1 MFERLGHIV
10 LRFRF
15 ALVVAWIAAAAA
27 AVLFAPSL
35 KDVGTADETSFLP
48 RDVESMQARDLLATA
63 FPADASSGTA
73 TLVASRPGGLSE
85 ADRAYLGLLG
95 EWILAPSAPEAVHDI
110 VVNVQSAT
118 RRPELAS
125 LFRSAD
131 GVVELA
137 QVQLSVAPF
146 QRSANDAVDAIRERI
161 EGTLPA
167 GLRVDVTG
175 PAGLGRDYLAA
186 VAEGTDR
193 TTLVTLVLV
202 IVILLLIYRSPITAL
217 VPLVTIGVAFLVSR
231 GILGVLA
238 QAGWKIPSLVDS
250 MLVVLV
256 FGVGT
261 DYTIFLISRFRE
273 ELARGDWRQ
282 AGAVTVGRIGAVITA
297 SAATVVVGLGSMAVA
312 RFGLVSWIG
321 PALAITIVVT
331 LVVGLTLSPALL
343 GIAGDRIF
351 WPRRVRWAG
360 GPAVVPASRA
370 EGVWGRVA
378 GWITARPGW
387 VAAAVLIALALPL
400 AGVQGLRSSFDVIAE
415 LPRDAE
421 ARLGYETVAAHLD
434 RGQLLPM
441 TVLLALEPGT
451 DPAAPAGLA
460 LVERTATRLA
470 AIDGVGTVR
479 SLVTPSG
486 DGAVPAGM
494 RPSERLAEIAA
505 GFALAPGADL
515 RAAMAQLVE
524 AETSGR
530 LGATGDYLDAVG
542 GAFPDV
548 AESADWRLAVTDLA
562 AVRAAAR
569 SIAASP
575 STPPAEALG
584 ALTVAGPRLASG
596 LDTLAATFSGR
607 PDDLFLPVSLPGVG
621 GESARAALGTY
632 VSADA
637 STVRLY
643 VVTSEEP
650 YSAASFETVGRL
662 RDALAAPEAG
672 ISRAVIGGAIAEFA
686 DVSDTINGDFR
697 RVSVI
702 TLAGILLVLALLLRS
717 VVAPIYLVLTVL
729 LSYGTSMGLAS
740 WIFQGLL
747 GQPGVNYFIPLM
759 VFVLLVALGSDYNIF
774 LMSRVREESEGR
786 ELREGI
792 RLASARTGAVI
803 TSAGVI
809 LAGTFAALTMSPLL
823 VLVQVGVIVSLGVLI
838 DTFVVRSLLVPAI
851 AALLGD
857 LSWWPFGRRG
867 HGPPLAHGA
876 RR

>member
-1 MFERLGHIV
+1 MFERLGHLVIR
-10 LRFRF
+10 LRF
-15 ALVVAWIAAAAA
+15 ALLVAWIAAAAA
-27 AVLFAPSL
+27 AYLLAPSL
-35 KDVGTADETSFLP
+35 EDVGTADETSFLP

-63 FPADASSGTA
+63 FPADASSGMA

-85 ADRAYLGLLG
+85 ADRAYLGSLG
-95 EWILAPSAPEAVHDI
+95 DWILGPSAPSAVHD
-110 VVNVQSAT
+110 VVAGVQSAD

-161 EGTLPA
+161 DGTLPA

-202 IVILLLIYRSPITAL
+202 IVILLLIYRSPVTAL

-282 AGAVTVGRIGAVITA
+282 AGAATVGRIGAVITA

-321 PALAITIVVT
+321 PALAVTIVVT

-351 WPRRVRWAG
+351 WPRRVRFAG
-360 GPAVVPASRA
+360 GAAASRA
-370 EGVWGRVA
+370 DGVWGRVA

-387 VAAAVLIALALPL
+387 VAAAVLIALALPM

-421 ARLGYETVAAHLD
+421 ARQGYDMVAAHLD
-434 RGQLLPM
+434 RGQLLPI

-460 LVERTATRLA
+460 LIERTATRLA

-479 SLVTPSG
+479 SLITPTG

-505 GFALAPGADL
+505 GFELAPGADL
-515 RAAMAQLVE
+515 RAAIAQLVG
-524 AETSGR
+524 AETNGR
-530 LGATGDYLDAVG
+530 LGATADYLDAVAL
-542 GAFPDV
+542 AFPDV
-548 AESADWRLAVTDLA
+548 AETAGWRRVVVDLA
-562 AVRAAAR
+562 AVRTAATAIAAA
-569 SIAASP
+569 P
-575 STPPAEALG
+575 STPPSEALG

-596 LDTLAATFSGR
+596 LDALAATFRGR
-607 PDDLFLPVSLPGVG
+607 PDDLFLPTSLPGVG

-662 RDALAAPEAG
+662 RDALATPEAG
-672 ISRAVIGGAIAEFA
+672 VSRAVMGGAIAEFA
-686 DVSDTINGDFR
+686 DVSDTINGDFS

-838 DTFVVRSLLVPAI
+838 DTFIVRSLLVPAI

-857 LSWWPFGRRG
+857 LSWWPLGRRG
-867 HGPPLAHGA
+867 HGPSPAQGA
-876 RR
+876 RH

>member
-1 MFERLGHIV
+1 MFERLGHLVIR
-10 LRFRF
+10 LRF
-15 ALVVAWIAAAAA
+15 ALLVAWIAAAAA
-27 AVLFAPSL
+27 AYLLAPSL
-35 KDVGTADETSFLP
+35 EDVGTADETSFLP

-63 FPADASSGTA
+63 FPADASSGMA

-85 ADRAYLGLLG
+85 ADRAYLGSLG
-95 EWILAPSAPEAVHDI
+95 DWILGPSAPSAVHD
-110 VVNVQSAT
+110 VVAGVQSAD

-161 EGTLPA
+161 DGTLPA

-202 IVILLLIYRSPITAL
+202 IVILLLIYRSPVTAL

-282 AGAVTVGRIGAVITA
+282 AGAATVGRIGAVITA

-321 PALAITIVVT
+321 PALAVTIVVT

-351 WPRRVRWAG
+351 WPRRVRFAG
-360 GPAVVPASRA
+360 GAAASRA
-370 EGVWGRVA
+370 DGVWGRVA

-387 VAAAVLIALALPL
+387 VAAAVLIALALPM

-421 ARLGYETVAAHLD
+421 ARQGYDMVAAHLD
-434 RGQLLPM
+434 RGQLLPI
-441 TVLLALEPGT
+441 TVLFELTPGI

-470 AIDGVGTVR
+470 ATEGVGTVR
-479 SLVTPSG
+479 SLVTPTG

-505 GFALAPGADL
+505 GFELAPGADL
-515 RAAMAQLVE
+515 RAAIAQLVG
-524 AETSGR
+524 AETNGR
-530 LGATGDYLDAVG
+530 LGATADYLDAVAL
-542 GAFPDV
+542 AFPDV
-548 AESADWRLAVTDLA
+548 AETAGWRRVVVDLA
-562 AVRAAAR
+562 AVRTAATAIAAA
-569 SIAASP
+569 P
-575 STPPAEALG
+575 STPPSEALG

-596 LDTLAATFSGR
+596 LDALAATFRGR
-607 PDDLFLPVSLPGVG
+607 PDDLFLPTSLPGVG

-650 YSAASFETVGRL
+650 YSAAAFETVGRL
-662 RDALAAPEAG
+662 RDALATPEAG
-672 ISRAVIGGAIAEFA
+672 VSRAVMGGAIAEFA
-686 DVSDTINGDFR
+686 DVSDTINGDFS

-838 DTFVVRSLLVPAI
+838 DTFIVRSLLVPAI

-857 LSWWPFGRRG
+857 LSWWPLGRRG
-867 HGPPLAHGA
+867 HGPSPAQGA
-876 RR
+876 RH

>member
-1 MFERLGHIV
+1 MFERFGHLVIR
-10 LRFRF
+10 LRF
-15 ALVVAWIAAAAA
+15 ALLVAWIAAAAA
-27 AVLFAPSL
+27 AYLLAPSL
-35 KDVGTADETSFLP
+35 EDVGTADETSFLP

-73 TLVASRPGGLSE
+73 TLVASRLGGLSE
-85 ADRAYLGLLG
+85 ADRAYLGSLG
-95 EWILAPSAPEAVHDI
+95 DWILGPSAPSAVHD
-110 VVNVQSAT
+110 VVAGVQSAD

-161 EGTLPA
+161 DGTLPA

-202 IVILLLIYRSPITAL
+202 IVILLLIYRSPVTAL

-282 AGAVTVGRIGAVITA
+282 AGAATVGRIGAVITA

-321 PALAITIVVT
+321 PALAVTIVVT

-351 WPRRVRWAG
+351 WPRRVRFAG
-360 GPAVVPASRA
+360 GAAASRA
-370 EGVWGRVA
+370 DGVWGRVA

-387 VAAAVLIALALPL
+387 VAAAVLIALALPM

-421 ARLGYETVAAHLD
+421 ARQGYDMVAAHLD
-434 RGQLLPM
+434 RGQLLPI
-441 TVLLALEPGT
+441 TVLFELTPGI

-460 LVERTATRLA
+460 LIERTATRLA

-479 SLVTPSG
+479 SLITPTG

-505 GFALAPGADL
+505 GFELAPGADL
-515 RAAMAQLVE
+515 RAAIAQLVG
-524 AETSGR
+524 AETNGR
-530 LGATGDYLDAVG
+530 LGATADYLDAVAL
-542 GAFPDV
+542 AFPDV
-548 AESADWRLAVTDLA
+548 AETAGWRRVVVDLA
-562 AVRAAAR
+562 AVRTAATAIAAA
-569 SIAASP
+569 P
-575 STPPAEALG
+575 STPPSEALG

-596 LDTLAATFSGR
+596 LDALAATFRGR
-607 PDDLFLPVSLPGVG
+607 PDDLFLPTSLPGVG

-662 RDALAAPEAG
+662 RDALATPEAG
-672 ISRAVIGGAIAEFA
+672 VSRAVMGGAIAEFA
-686 DVSDTINGDFR
+686 DVSDTINGDFS

-838 DTFVVRSLLVPAI
+838 DTFIVRSLLVPAI

-857 LSWWPFGRRG
+857 LSWWPLGRRG
-867 HGPPLAHGA
+867 HGPSPAQGA
-876 RR
+876 RH

>member
-1 MFERLGHIV
+1 MFERFGHLVIR
-10 LRFRF
+10 LRF
-15 ALVVAWIAAAAA
+15 ALLVAWIAAAAA
-27 AVLFAPSL
+27 AYLLAPSL
-35 KDVGTADETSFLP
+35 EDVGTADETSFLP

-63 FPADASSGTA
+63 FPADASSGMA

-85 ADRAYLGLLG
+85 ADRAYLGSLG
-95 EWILAPSAPEAVHDI
+95 DWILGPSAPSAVHD
-110 VVNVQSAT
+110 VVAGVQSAD

-161 EGTLPA
+161 DGTLPA

-202 IVILLLIYRSPITAL
+202 IVILLLIYRSPVTAL
-217 VPLVTIGVAFLVSR
+217 VPLITIGVAFLVSR

-282 AGAVTVGRIGAVITA
+282 AGAATVGRIGAVITA

-351 WPRRVRWAG
+351 WPRRVRFAG
-360 GPAVVPASRA
+360 GAAASRA
-370 EGVWGRVA
+370 DGVWGRVA

-387 VAAAVLIALALPL
+387 VAAAVLIALALPM

-421 ARLGYETVAAHLD
+421 ARQGYDMVAAHLD
-434 RGQLLPM
+434 RGQLLPI
-441 TVLLALEPGT
+441 TVLFELTPGI

-470 AIDGVGTVR
+470 ATEGVGTVR
-479 SLVTPSG
+479 SLVTPTG

-505 GFALAPGADL
+505 GFELAPGADL
-515 RAAMAQLVE
+515 RAAIAQLVG
-524 AETSGR
+524 AETNGR
-530 LGATGDYLDAVG
+530 LGATADYLDAVAL
-542 GAFPDV
+542 AFPDV
-548 AESADWRLAVTDLA
+548 AETAGWRRVVVDLA
-562 AVRAAAR
+562 AVRTAARAIAAA
-569 SIAASP
+569 P
-575 STPPAEALG
+575 STPPSEALG

-596 LDTLAATFSGR
+596 LDALAATFRGR
-607 PDDLFLPVSLPGVG
+607 PDDLFLPTSLPGVG

-662 RDALAAPEAG
+662 RDALATPEAG
-672 ISRAVIGGAIAEFA
+672 VSRAVMGGAIAEFA
-686 DVSDTINGDFR
+686 DVSDTINGDFS

-838 DTFVVRSLLVPAI
+838 DTFIVRSLLVPAI

-857 LSWWPFGRRG
+857 LSWWPLGRRG
-867 HGPPLAHGA
+867 HGPSPAQGA
-876 RR
+876 RH

>member
-1 MFERLGHIV
+1 MFERLGHLVIR
-10 LRFRF
+10 LRF
-15 ALVVAWIAAAAA
+15 ALLVAWIAAAAA
-27 AVLFAPSL
+27 AYLLAPSL
-35 KDVGTADETSFLP
+35 EDVGTADETSFLP

-63 FPADASSGTA
+63 FPADASSGMA

-85 ADRAYLGLLG
+85 ADRAYLGSLG
-95 EWILAPSAPEAVHDI
+95 DWILGPSAPSAVHD
-110 VVNVQSAT
+110 VVAGVQSAD

-161 EGTLPA
+161 DGTLPA

-202 IVILLLIYRSPITAL
+202 IVILLLIYRSPVTAL
-217 VPLVTIGVAFLVSR
+217 VPLITIGVAFLVSR

-282 AGAVTVGRIGAVITA
+282 AGAATVGRIGAVITA

-321 PALAITIVVT
+321 PALAVTIVVT

-351 WPRRVRWAG
+351 WPRRVRFAG
-360 GPAVVPASRA
+360 GAAASRA
-370 EGVWGRVA
+370 DGVWGRVA

-387 VAAAVLIALALPL
+387 VAAAVLIALALPM

-421 ARLGYETVAAHLD
+421 ARQGYDMVAAHLD
-434 RGQLLPM
+434 RGQLLPI
-441 TVLLALEPGT
+441 TVLFELTPGI

-470 AIDGVGTVR
+470 ATEGVGTVR
-479 SLVTPSG
+479 SLVTPTG

-505 GFALAPGADL
+505 GFELAPGADL
-515 RAAMAQLVE
+515 RAAIAQLVG
-524 AETSGR
+524 AETNGR
-530 LGATGDYLDAVG
+530 LGATADYLDAVAL
-542 GAFPDV
+542 AFPDV
-548 AESADWRLAVTDLA
+548 AETAGWRRVVVDLA
-562 AVRAAAR
+562 AVRTAARAIAAA
-569 SIAASP
+569 P
-575 STPPAEALG
+575 STPPSEELG

-596 LDTLAATFSGR
+596 LDALAATFRGR
-607 PDDLFLPVSLPGVG
+607 PDDLFLPTSLPGVG

-662 RDALAAPEAG
+662 RDALATPEAG
-672 ISRAVIGGAIAEFA
+672 VSRAVMGGAIAEFA
-686 DVSDTINGDFR
+686 DVSDTINGDFS

-838 DTFVVRSLLVPAI
+838 DTFIVRSLLVPAI

-857 LSWWPFGRRG
+857 LSWWPLGRRG
-867 HGPPLAHGA
+867 HGPSPAQGA
-876 RR
+876 RH

>member
-1 MFERLGHIV
+1 MFERLGHLVIR
-10 LRFRF
+10 LRF
-15 ALVVAWIAAAAA
+15 ALLVAWIAAASAA
-27 AVLFAPSL
+27 YLLAPSL
-35 KDVGTADETSFLP
+35 EDVGTADETSFLP

-63 FPADASSGTA
+63 FPADASSGMA

-85 ADRAYLGLLG
+85 ADRAYLGSLG
-95 EWILAPSAPEAVHDI
+95 DWILGPSAPSAVHD
-110 VVNVQSAT
+110 VVAGVQSAD

-161 EGTLPA
+161 DGTLPA

-202 IVILLLIYRSPITAL
+202 IVILLLIYRSPVTAL
-217 VPLVTIGVAFLVSR
+217 APLVTIGVAFLVSR

-282 AGAVTVGRIGAVITA
+282 AGAATVGRIGAVITA

-321 PALAITIVVT
+321 PALAVTIVVT

-351 WPRRVRWAG
+351 WPRRVRFAG
-360 GPAVVPASRA
+360 GAAASRA
-370 EGVWGRVA
+370 DGVWGRVA

-387 VAAAVLIALALPL
+387 VAAAVLIALALPM

-421 ARLGYETVAAHLD
+421 ARQGYDMVAAHLD
-434 RGQLLPM
+434 RGQLLPI

-460 LVERTATRLA
+460 LIERTATRLA
-470 AIDGVGTVR
+470 AIDEVGTVR
-479 SLVTPSG
+479 SLITPTG

-505 GFALAPGADL
+505 GFELAPGADL
-515 RAAMAQLVE
+515 RAAIAQLVG
-524 AETSGR
+524 AETNGQ
-530 LGATGDYLDAVG
+530 LGATADYLDAVAL
-542 GAFPDV
+542 AFPDV
-548 AESADWRLAVTDLA
+548 AETAGWRRAVADLA
-562 AVRAAAR
+562 AVRAAATA
-569 SIAASP
+569 IAAAP
-575 STPPAEALG
+575 STPPSEALG

-596 LDTLAATFSGR
+596 LDALAATFRGR
-607 PDDLFLPVSLPGVG
+607 PDDLFLPTSLPGVG

-650 YSAASFETVGRL
+650 YSAAAFETVGRL
-662 RDALAAPEAG
+662 HDALATPEAG
-672 ISRAVIGGAIAEFA
+672 VSRAVMGGAIAEFA
-686 DVSDTINGDFR
+686 DVSDTINGDFS

-838 DTFVVRSLLVPAI
+838 DTFIVRSLLVPAI

-857 LSWWPFGRRG
+857 LSWWPLGRRG
-867 HGPPLAHGA
+867 HGPSPAQGA
-876 RR
+876 RH

>member
-1 MFERLGHIV
+1 MFERLGHLVIR
-10 LRFRF
+10 LRF
-15 ALVVAWIAAAAA
+15 ALLVAWIAAAAA
-27 AVLFAPSL
+27 AYLLAPSL
-35 KDVGTADETSFLP
+35 EDVGTADETSFLP

-63 FPADASSGTA
+63 FPADASSGMA

-85 ADRAYLGLLG
+85 ADRAYLGSLG
-95 EWILAPSAPEAVHDI
+95 DWILGPSAPSAVHD
-110 VVNVQSAT
+110 VVAGVQSAD

-161 EGTLPA
+161 DGTLPA

-202 IVILLLIYRSPITAL
+202 IVILLLIYRSPVTAL

-282 AGAVTVGRIGAVITA
+282 AGAATVGRIGAVITA

-321 PALAITIVVT
+321 PALAVTIVVT

-351 WPRRVRWAG
+351 WPRRVRFAG
-360 GPAVVPASRA
+360 GAAASRA
-370 EGVWGRVA
+370 DGVWGRVA

-387 VAAAVLIALALPL
+387 VAAAVLIALALPM

-421 ARLGYETVAAHLD
+421 ARQGYDMVAAHLD
-434 RGQLLPM
+434 RGQLLPI
-441 TVLLALEPGT
+441 TVLFELTPGI

-479 SLVTPSG
+479 SLITPTG

-505 GFALAPGADL
+505 GFELAPGADL
-515 RAAMAQLVE
+515 RAAIAQLVG
-524 AETSGR
+524 AETNGR
-530 LGATGDYLDAVG
+530 LGATADYLDAVAL
-542 GAFPDV
+542 AFPDV
-548 AESADWRLAVTDLA
+548 AETAGWRRVVVDLA
-562 AVRAAAR
+562 AVRAAATA
-569 SIAASP
+569 IAAAP
-575 STPPAEALG
+575 STPPSEALG

-596 LDTLAATFSGR
+596 LDALAATFRGR
-607 PDDLFLPVSLPGVG
+607 PDDLFLPTSLPGVG

-662 RDALAAPEAG
+662 RDALATPEAG
-672 ISRAVIGGAIAEFA
+672 VSRAVMGGAIAEFA
-686 DVSDTINGDFR
+686 DVSDTINGDFS

-838 DTFVVRSLLVPAI
+838 DTFIVRSLLVPAI

-857 LSWWPFGRRG
+857 LSWWPLGRRG
-867 HGPPLAHGA
+867 HGPSPAQGA
-876 RR
+876 RH

>member
-1 MFERLGHIV
+1 MFERLGHLVIR
-10 LRFRF
+10 LRF
-15 ALVVAWIAAAAA
+15 ALLVAWIAAAAA
-27 AVLFAPSL
+27 AYLLAPSL
-35 KDVGTADETSFLP
+35 EDVGTADETSFLP

-73 TLVASRPGGLSE
+73 TLVASRLGGLSE
-85 ADRAYLGLLG
+85 ADRAYLGSLG
-95 EWILAPSAPEAVHDI
+95 DWILGPSAPSAVHD
-110 VVNVQSAT
+110 VVAGVQSAD

-161 EGTLPA
+161 DGTLPA

-202 IVILLLIYRSPITAL
+202 IVILLLIYRSPVTAL

-282 AGAVTVGRIGAVITA
+282 AGAATVGRIGAVITA

-321 PALAITIVVT
+321 PALAVTIVVT

-351 WPRRVRWAG
+351 WPRRVRFAG
-360 GPAVVPASRA
+360 GAAASRA
-370 EGVWGRVA
+370 DGVWGRVA

-387 VAAAVLIALALPL
+387 VAAAVLIALALPM

-421 ARLGYETVAAHLD
+421 ARQGYDMVAAHLD
-434 RGQLLPM
+434 RGQLLPI

-470 AIDGVGTVR
+470 ATEGVGTVR
-479 SLVTPSG
+479 SLVTPTG

-505 GFALAPGADL
+505 GFELAPGADL
-515 RAAMAQLVE
+515 RAAIAQLVG
-524 AETSGR
+524 AETNGR
-530 LGATGDYLDAVG
+530 LGATADYLDAVAL
-542 GAFPDV
+542 AFPDV
-548 AESADWRLAVTDLA
+548 AETAGWRRVVVDLA
-562 AVRAAAR
+562 AVRAAATA
-569 SIAASP
+569 IAAAP
-575 STPPAEALG
+575 STPPSEALG

-596 LDTLAATFSGR
+596 LDALAATFRGR

-662 RDALAAPEAG
+662 RDALATPEAG
-672 ISRAVIGGAIAEFA
+672 VSRAVMGGAIAEFA
-686 DVSDTINGDFR
+686 DVSDTINGDFS

-792 RLASARTGAVI
+792 RIASARTGAVI

-838 DTFVVRSLLVPAI
+838 DTFIVRSLLVPAI

-857 LSWWPFGRRG
+857 LSWWPLGRRG
-867 HGPPLAHGA
+867 HGPSPAQGA
-876 RR
+876 RH

>member
-1 MFERLGHIV
+1 MFERFGHLVIR
-10 LRFRF
+10 LRF
-15 ALVVAWIAAAAA
+15 ALLVAWIAAAAA
-27 AVLFAPSL
+27 AYLLAPSL
-35 KDVGTADETSFLP
+35 EDVGTADETSFLP

-63 FPADASSGTA
+63 FPADASSGMA

-85 ADRAYLGLLG
+85 ADRAYLGSLG
-95 EWILAPSAPEAVHDI
+95 DWILGPSAPSAVHD
-110 VVNVQSAT
+110 VVAGVQSAD

-161 EGTLPA
+161 DGTLPA

-202 IVILLLIYRSPITAL
+202 IVILLLIYRSPVTAL

-282 AGAVTVGRIGAVITA
+282 AGAATVGRIGAVITA

-321 PALAITIVVT
+321 PALAVTIVVT

-351 WPRRVRWAG
+351 WPRRVRFAG
-360 GPAVVPASRA
+360 GAAASRA
-370 EGVWGRVA
+370 DGVWGRVA

-387 VAAAVLIALALPL
+387 VAAAVLIALALPM

-421 ARLGYETVAAHLD
+421 ARQGYDMVAAHLD
-434 RGQLLPM
+434 RGQLLPI
-441 TVLLALEPGT
+441 TVLFELTPGI

-470 AIDGVGTVR
+470 ATEGVGTVR
-479 SLVTPSG
+479 SLVTPTG

-505 GFALAPGADL
+505 GFELAPGADL
-515 RAAMAQLVE
+515 RAAIAQLVG
-524 AETSGR
+524 AETNGR
-530 LGATGDYLDAVG
+530 LGATADYLDAVAL
-542 GAFPDV
+542 AFPDV
-548 AESADWRLAVTDLA
+548 AETAGWRRVVVDLA
-562 AVRAAAR
+562 AVRTAATAIAAA
-569 SIAASP
+569 P
-575 STPPAEALG
+575 STPPSEALG

-596 LDTLAATFSGR
+596 LDALAATFRGR

-662 RDALAAPEAG
+662 RDALATPEAG
-672 ISRAVIGGAIAEFA
+672 VSRAVMGGAIAEFA
-686 DVSDTINGDFR
+686 DVSDTINGDFS

-838 DTFVVRSLLVPAI
+838 DTFIVRSLLVPAI

-857 LSWWPFGRRG
+857 LSWWPLGRRG
-867 HGPPLAHGA
+867 HGPSPAQGA
-876 RR
+876 RH

>member
-1 MFERLGHIV
+1 MFERFGHLVIR
-10 LRFRF
+10 LRF
-15 ALVVAWIAAAAA
+15 ALLVAWIAAAAA
-27 AVLFAPSL
+27 AYLLAPSL
-35 KDVGTADETSFLP
+35 EDVGTADETSFLP

-73 TLVASRPGGLSE
+73 TLVASRLGGLSE
-85 ADRAYLGLLG
+85 ADRAYLGSLG
-95 EWILAPSAPEAVHDI
+95 DWILGPSAPSAVHD
-110 VVNVQSAT
+110 VVAGVQSAD

-161 EGTLPA
+161 DGTLPA

-202 IVILLLIYRSPITAL
+202 IVILLLIYRSPVTAL

-282 AGAVTVGRIGAVITA
+282 AGAATVGRIGAVITA

-321 PALAITIVVT
+321 PALAVTIVVT

-351 WPRRVRWAG
+351 WPRRVRFAG
-360 GPAVVPASRA
+360 GAAASRA
-370 EGVWGRVA
+370 DGVWGRVA

-387 VAAAVLIALALPL
+387 VAAAVLIALALPM

-421 ARLGYETVAAHLD
+421 ARQGYDMVAAHLD
-434 RGQLLPM
+434 RGQLLPI
-441 TVLLALEPGT
+441 TVLFELTPGI

-470 AIDGVGTVR
+470 ATEGVGTVR
-479 SLVTPSG
+479 SLVTPTG

-505 GFALAPGADL
+505 GFELAPGADL
-515 RAAMAQLVE
+515 RAAIAQLVG
-524 AETSGR
+524 AETNGQ
-530 LGATGDYLDAVG
+530 LGATADYLDAVAL
-542 GAFPDV
+542 AFPDV
-548 AESADWRLAVTDLA
+548 AETAGWRRVVVDLA
-562 AVRAAAR
+562 AVRTAATAIAAA
-569 SIAASP
+569 P
-575 STPPAEALG
+575 STPPSEALG

-596 LDTLAATFSGR
+596 LDALAATFRGR
-607 PDDLFLPVSLPGVG
+607 PDDLFLPTSLPGVG

-662 RDALAAPEAG
+662 RDALATPEAG
-672 ISRAVIGGAIAEFA
+672 VSRAVMGGAIAEFA
-686 DVSDTINGDFR
+686 DVSDTINGDFS

-838 DTFVVRSLLVPAI
+838 DTFIVRSLLVPAI

-857 LSWWPFGRRG
+857 LSWWPLGRRG
-867 HGPPLAHGA
+867 HGPSPAQGA
-876 RR
+876 RH

>member
-1 MFERLGHIV
+1 MFERLGHLV

-15 ALVVAWIAAAAA
+15 VLLVAWLTAAAA

-48 RDVESMQARDLLATA
+48 RDVQSMQARERLATA

-85 ADRAYLGLLG
+85 ADRAYLGSLG
-95 EWILAPSAPEAVHDI
+95 DWILGPSAPEAVRDI
-110 VVNVQSAT
+110 VVNVQSAD

-146 QRSANDAVDAIRERI
+146 QRSANDAVDAVREQI

-202 IVILLLIYRSPITAL
+202 IVILLLIYRSPVTAL

-351 WPRRVRWAG
+351 WPRRVRSAG
-360 GPAVVPASRA
+360 GAVASRA
-370 EGVWGRVA
+370 DGVWGRVA
-378 GWITARPGW
+378 GWITTRPGW
-387 VAAAVLIALALPL
+387 VAAAVLIALALPM

-515 RAAMAQLVE
+515 GAAMAQLVE
-524 AETSGR
+524 AESSGR
-530 LGATGDYLDAVG
+530 LTATGDYLDAVG

-548 AESADWRLAVTDLA
+548 AETAGWRQAVADLA
-562 AVRAAAR
+562 AVRAAATA
-569 SIAASP
+569 IAAAP
-575 STPPAEALG
+575 STPPSEALG

-596 LDTLAATFSGR
+596 LDALAAALRGR

-650 YSAASFETVGRL
+650 YSDAAFETVGRL
-662 RDALAAPEAG
+662 RDALATPEAG
-672 ISRAVIGGAIAEFA
+672 ISRAVMGGAIAEFA
-686 DVSDTINGDFR
+686 DVSDTINGDFG

-717 VVAPIYLVLTVL
+717 VVAPLYLVLTVL

-786 ELREGI
+786 ELRAGI

-838 DTFVVRSLLVPAI
+838 DTFIVRSLLVPAI

-857 LSWWPFGRRG
+857 ISWWPFGRRG
-867 HGPPLAHGA
+867 HGPHVVHGA

>member
-1 MFERLGHIV
+1 MFERFGHLVIR
-10 LRFRF
+10 LRF
-15 ALVVAWIAAAAA
+15 ALLVAWIAAAAA
-27 AVLFAPSL
+27 AYLLAPSL
-35 KDVGTADETSFLP
+35 EDVGTADETSFLP

-73 TLVASRPGGLSE
+73 TLVASRLGGLSE
-85 ADRAYLGLLG
+85 ADRAYLGSLG
-95 EWILAPSAPEAVHDI
+95 DWILGPSAPSAVHD
-110 VVNVQSAT
+110 VVAGVQSAD

-161 EGTLPA
+161 DGTLPA

-202 IVILLLIYRSPITAL
+202 IVILLLIYRSPVTAL

-282 AGAVTVGRIGAVITA
+282 AGAATVGRIGAVITA

-321 PALAITIVVT
+321 PALAVTIVVT

-351 WPRRVRWAG
+351 WPRRVRFAG
-360 GPAVVPASRA
+360 GAAASRA
-370 EGVWGRVA
+370 DGVWGRVA

-387 VAAAVLIALALPL
+387 VAAAVLIALALPM

-421 ARLGYETVAAHLD
+421 ARQGYDMVAAHLD
-434 RGQLLPM
+434 RGQLLPI
-441 TVLLALEPGT
+441 TVLFELTPGI

-470 AIDGVGTVR
+470 ATEGVGTVR
-479 SLVTPSG
+479 SLVTPTG

-505 GFALAPGADL
+505 GFELAPGADL
-515 RAAMAQLVE
+515 RAAIAQLVG
-524 AETSGR
+524 AETNGR
-530 LGATGDYLDAVG
+530 LGATADYLDAVAL
-542 GAFPDV
+542 AFPDV
-548 AESADWRLAVTDLA
+548 AETAGWRRAVADLA
-562 AVRAAAR
+562 AVRAAATA
-569 SIAASP
+569 IAAAP
-575 STPPAEALG
+575 STPPSGALG

-596 LDTLAATFSGR
+596 LDALAATFRGR

-662 RDALAAPEAG
+662 RDALATPEAG
-672 ISRAVIGGAIAEFA
+672 VSRAVMGGAIAEFA
-686 DVSDTINGDFR
+686 DVSDTINGDFS

-838 DTFVVRSLLVPAI
+838 DTFIVRSLLVPAI

-857 LSWWPFGRRG
+857 LSWWPLGRRG
-867 HGPPLAHGA
+867 HGPSPAQGA
-876 RR
+876 RH

>member
-1 MFERLGHIV
+1 MFERFGHLVIR
-10 LRFRF
+10 LRF
-15 ALVVAWIAAAAA
+15 ALLVAWIAAAAA
-27 AVLFAPSL
+27 AYLLAPSL
-35 KDVGTADETSFLP
+35 EDVGTADETSFLP

-63 FPADASSGTA
+63 FPADASSGMA

-85 ADRAYLGLLG
+85 ADRAYLGSLG
-95 EWILAPSAPEAVHDI
+95 DWILGPSAPSAVHD
-110 VVNVQSAT
+110 VVAGVQSAD

-161 EGTLPA
+161 DGTLPA

-202 IVILLLIYRSPITAL
+202 IVILLLIYRSPVTAL

-282 AGAVTVGRIGAVITA
+282 AGAATVGRIGAVITA

-321 PALAITIVVT
+321 PALAVTIVVT

-351 WPRRVRWAG
+351 WPRRVRFAG
-360 GPAVVPASRA
+360 GAAASRA
-370 EGVWGRVA
+370 DGVWGRVA

-387 VAAAVLIALALPL
+387 VAAAVLIALALPM

-421 ARLGYETVAAHLD
+421 ARQGYDMVAAHLD
-434 RGQLLPM
+434 RGQLLPI
-441 TVLLALEPGT
+441 TVLFELTPGI

-470 AIDGVGTVR
+470 ATEGVGTVR
-479 SLVTPSG
+479 SLVTPTG

-505 GFALAPGADL
+505 GFELAPGADL
-515 RAAMAQLVE
+515 RAAIAQLVG
-524 AETSGR
+524 AETNGR
-530 LGATGDYLDAVG
+530 LGATADYLDAVAL
-542 GAFPDV
+542 AFPDV
-548 AESADWRLAVTDLA
+548 AETAGWRRVVVDLA
-562 AVRAAAR
+562 AVRTAATAIAAA
-569 SIAASP
+569 P
-575 STPPAEALG
+575 STPPSEALG

-596 LDTLAATFSGR
+596 LDALAATFRGR
-607 PDDLFLPVSLPGVG
+607 PDDLFLPTSLPGVG

-662 RDALAAPEAG
+662 RDALATPEAG
-672 ISRAVIGGAIAEFA
+672 VSRAVMGGAIAEFA
-686 DVSDTINGDFR
+686 DVSDTINGDFS

-838 DTFVVRSLLVPAI
+838 DTFIVRSLLVPAI

-857 LSWWPFGRRG
+857 LSWWPLGRRG
-867 HGPPLAHGA
+867 HGPSPAQGA
-876 RR
+876 RH

>member
-1 MFERLGHIV
+1 MFERFGHLVIR
-10 LRFRF
+10 LRF
-15 ALVVAWIAAAAA
+15 ALLVAWIAAAAA
-27 AVLFAPSL
+27 AYLLAPSL
-35 KDVGTADETSFLP
+35 EDVGTADETSFLP

-73 TLVASRPGGLSE
+73 TLVASRLGGLSE
-85 ADRAYLGLLG
+85 ADRAYLGSLG
-95 EWILAPSAPEAVHDI
+95 DWILGPSAPSAVHDA
-110 VVNVQSAT
+110 VAGVQSAD

-161 EGTLPA
+161 DGTLPA

-202 IVILLLIYRSPITAL
+202 IVILLLIYRSPVTAL

-282 AGAVTVGRIGAVITA
+282 AGAATVGRIGAVITA

-321 PALAITIVVT
+321 PALAVTIVVT

-351 WPRRVRWAG
+351 WPRRVRFAG
-360 GPAVVPASRA
+360 GAAASRA
-370 EGVWGRVA
+370 DGVWGRVA

-387 VAAAVLIALALPL
+387 VAAAVLIALALPM

-421 ARLGYETVAAHLD
+421 ARQGYDMVAAHLD
-434 RGQLLPM
+434 RGQLLPI
-441 TVLLALEPGT
+441 TVLFELTPGI

-470 AIDGVGTVR
+470 ATEGVGTVR
-479 SLVTPSG
+479 SLVTPTG

-505 GFALAPGADL
+505 GFELAPGADL
-515 RAAMAQLVE
+515 RAAIAQLVG
-524 AETSGR
+524 AETNGR
-530 LGATGDYLDAVG
+530 LGATADYLDAVAL
-542 GAFPDV
+542 AFPDV
-548 AESADWRLAVTDLA
+548 AETAGWRRVVVDLA
-562 AVRAAAR
+562 AVRTAARAIAAA
-569 SIAASP
+569 P
-575 STPPAEALG
+575 STPPSEELG

-596 LDTLAATFSGR
+596 LDALAATFRGR
-607 PDDLFLPVSLPGVG
+607 PDDLFLPTSLPGVG

-662 RDALAAPEAG
+662 RDALATPEAG
-672 ISRAVIGGAIAEFA
+672 VSRAVMGGAIAEFA
-686 DVSDTINGDFR
+686 DVSDTINGDFS

-838 DTFVVRSLLVPAI
+838 DTFIVRSLLVPAI

-857 LSWWPFGRRG
+857 LSWWPLGRRG
-867 HGPPLAHGA
+867 HGPSPAQGA
-876 RR
+876 RH

>member
-1 MFERLGHIV
+1 MFERLGHLVIR
-10 LRFRF
+10 LRF
-15 ALVVAWIAAAAA
+15 ALLVAWIAAASAA
-27 AVLFAPSL
+27 YLLAPSL
-35 KDVGTADETSFLP
+35 EDVGTADETSFLP

-63 FPADASSGTA
+63 FPADASSGMA

-85 ADRAYLGLLG
+85 ADRAYLGSLG
-95 EWILAPSAPEAVHDI
+95 DWILGPSAPSAVHD
-110 VVNVQSAT
+110 VVAGVQSAD

-161 EGTLPA
+161 DGTLPA

-202 IVILLLIYRSPITAL
+202 IVILLLIYRSPVTAL
-217 VPLVTIGVAFLVSR
+217 APLVTIGVAFLVSR

-282 AGAVTVGRIGAVITA
+282 AGAATVGRIGAVITA

-321 PALAITIVVT
+321 PALAVTIVVT

-351 WPRRVRWAG
+351 WPRRVRFAG
-360 GPAVVPASRA
+360 GAAASRA
-370 EGVWGRVA
+370 DGVWGRVA

-387 VAAAVLIALALPL
+387 VAAAVLIALALPM

-421 ARLGYETVAAHLD
+421 ARQGYDMVAAHLD
-434 RGQLLPM
+434 RGQLLPI

-460 LVERTATRLA
+460 LIERTATRLA

-479 SLVTPSG
+479 SLITPTG

-505 GFALAPGADL
+505 GFELAPGADL
-515 RAAMAQLVE
+515 RAAIAQLVG
-524 AETSGR
+524 AETNGQ
-530 LGATGDYLDAVG
+530 LGATADYLDAVAL
-542 GAFPDV
+542 AFPDV
-548 AESADWRLAVTDLA
+548 AETAGWRRVVVDLA
-562 AVRAAAR
+562 AVRTAARAIAAA
-569 SIAASP
+569 P
-575 STPPAEALG
+575 STPPSEALG

-596 LDTLAATFSGR
+596 LDALAATFRGR

-662 RDALAAPEAG
+662 RDALATPEAG
-672 ISRAVIGGAIAEFA
+672 VSRAVMGGAIAEFA
-686 DVSDTINGDFR
+686 DVSDTINGDFS

-792 RLASARTGAVI
+792 RIASARTGAVI

-838 DTFVVRSLLVPAI
+838 DTFIVRSLLVPAI

-857 LSWWPFGRRG
+857 LSWWPLGRRG
-867 HGPPLAHGA
+867 HGPSPAQGA
-876 RR
+876 RH

>member
-1 MFERLGHIV
+1 MFERLGHLVIR
-10 LRFRF
+10 LRF
-15 ALVVAWIAAAAA
+15 ALLVAWIAAAAA
-27 AVLFAPSL
+27 AYLLAPSL
-35 KDVGTADETSFLP
+35 EDVGTADETSFLP

-73 TLVASRPGGLSE
+73 TLVASRLGGLSE
-85 ADRAYLGLLG
+85 ADRAYLGSLG
-95 EWILAPSAPEAVHDI
+95 DWILGPSAPSAVHD
-110 VVNVQSAT
+110 VVAGVQSAD

-161 EGTLPA
+161 DGTLPA

-202 IVILLLIYRSPITAL
+202 IVILLLIYRSPVTAL

-282 AGAVTVGRIGAVITA
+282 AGAATVGRIGAVITA

-321 PALAITIVVT
+321 PALAVTIVVT

-351 WPRRVRWAG
+351 WPRRVRFAG
-360 GPAVVPASRA
+360 GAAASRA
-370 EGVWGRVA
+370 DGVWGRVA

-387 VAAAVLIALALPL
+387 VAAAVLIALALPM

-421 ARLGYETVAAHLD
+421 ARQGYDMVAAHLD
-434 RGQLLPM
+434 RGQLLPI

-460 LVERTATRLA
+460 LIERTATRLA

-479 SLVTPSG
+479 SLITPTG

-505 GFALAPGADL
+505 GFELAPGADL
-515 RAAMAQLVE
+515 RAAIAQLVG
-524 AETSGR
+524 AETNGR
-530 LGATGDYLDAVG
+530 LGATADYLDAVAL
-542 GAFPDV
+542 AFPDV
-548 AESADWRLAVTDLA
+548 AETAGWRRVVADLA
-562 AVRAAAR
+562 AVRAAATA
-569 SIAASP
+569 IAAAP
-575 STPPAEALG
+575 STPPSEALG

-596 LDTLAATFSGR
+596 LDALAATFRGR
-607 PDDLFLPVSLPGVG
+607 PDDLFLPTSLPGVG

-662 RDALAAPEAG
+662 RDALATPEAG
-672 ISRAVIGGAIAEFA
+672 VSRAVMGGAIAEFA
-686 DVSDTINGDFR
+686 DVSDTINGDFS

-838 DTFVVRSLLVPAI
+838 DTFIVRSLLVPAI

-857 LSWWPFGRRG
+857 LSWWPLGRRG
-867 HGPPLAHGA
+867 HGPSPAQGA
-876 RR
+876 RH

>member
-1 MFERLGHIV
+1 MFERFGHLVIR
-10 LRFRF
+10 LRF
-15 ALVVAWIAAAAA
+15 ALLVAWIAAAAA
-27 AVLFAPSL
+27 AYLLAPSL
-35 KDVGTADETSFLP
+35 EDVGTADETSFLP

-73 TLVASRPGGLSE
+73 TLVASRLGGLSE
-85 ADRAYLGLLG
+85 ADRAYLGSLG
-95 EWILAPSAPEAVHDI
+95 DWILGPSAPSAVHD
-110 VVNVQSAT
+110 VVAGVQSAD

-161 EGTLPA
+161 DGTLPA

-202 IVILLLIYRSPITAL
+202 IVILLLIYRSPVTAL

-282 AGAVTVGRIGAVITA
+282 AGAATVGRIGAVITA

-321 PALAITIVVT
+321 PALAVTIVVT

-351 WPRRVRWAG
+351 WPRRVRFAG
-360 GPAVVPASRA
+360 GAAASRA
-370 EGVWGRVA
+370 DGVWGRVA

-387 VAAAVLIALALPL
+387 VAAAVLIALALPM

-421 ARLGYETVAAHLD
+421 ARQGYDMVAAHLD
-434 RGQLLPM
+434 RGQLLPI

-460 LVERTATRLA
+460 LIERTATRLA

-479 SLVTPSG
+479 SLITPTG

-505 GFALAPGADL
+505 GFELAPGADL
-515 RAAMAQLVE
+515 RAAIAQLVG
-524 AETSGR
+524 AETNGQ
-530 LGATGDYLDAVG
+530 LGATADYLDAVAL
-542 GAFPDV
+542 AFPDV
-548 AESADWRLAVTDLA
+548 AETAGWRRAVADLA
-562 AVRAAAR
+562 AVRAAATA
-569 SIAASP
+569 IAAAP
-575 STPPAEALG
+575 STPPSEALG

-596 LDTLAATFSGR
+596 LDALAATFRGR
-607 PDDLFLPVSLPGVG
+607 PDDLFLPTSLPGVG

-662 RDALAAPEAG
+662 RDALATPEAG
-672 ISRAVIGGAIAEFA
+672 ISRAVMGGAIAEFA
-686 DVSDTINGDFR
+686 DVSDTINGDFS

-838 DTFVVRSLLVPAI
+838 DTFIVRSLLVPAI

-857 LSWWPFGRRG
+857 LSWWPLGRRG
-867 HGPPLAHGA
+867 HGPSPAQGA
-876 RR
+876 RH